1 MKICIYGA
9 GGIGGYLAGKLHQA
23 GAEVSLVARG
33 PHLSAIQENG
43 LAVIS
48 EGDRHVFDLPATDDP
63 GSLGPQDYVIVTLKA
78 PSVLGALQ
86 GIGTLLGPETAVVTA
101 QNGIPWWYFYRH
113 GGPFEGCHLDS
124 VDPSGR
130 IWQALGPE
138 RAIGCVVYPSC
149 EIVEPGV
156 VRHLHGRRF
165 MLGEPDGERTA
176 RCAALSRALT
186 TAGLKAPVRKR
197 IRDDIWLKL
206 WGNVSFNP
214 VSVLTRK
221 TLREM
226 TEAEETLRLITGIM
240 SEAQAVAEGLGIQL
254 PVDIE
259 KRIQWAADVGDHK
272 TSMLQDLEKER
283 PLELDE
289 VVGAVAELGR
299 WLEVPTP
306 TLQSVL
312 DRVRLRTSRKP

>member
-9 GGIGGYLAGKLHQA
+9 GGIGGYLAGKLDQA
-23 GAEVSLVARG
+23 GVEVSLVARG
-33 PHLSAIQENG
+33 PHLRAIQENG
-43 LAVIS
+43 LTLIS
-48 EGDRHVFDLPATDDP
+48 DGQRRVAALPATDDP

-78 PSVLGALQ
+78 PSVLAAAQ
-86 GIGTLLGPETAVVTA
+86 GIGALLGPETAVVSA
-101 QNGIPWWYFYRH
+101 QNGVPWWYFYRH
-113 GGPFEGCHLDS
+113 GGPFENRHLDS
-124 VDPSGR
+124 VDPEGK
-130 IWQALGPE
+130 IWRALGPE

-156 VRHLHGRRF
+156 VRHLHGNRF

-176 RCAALSRALT
+176 RSKALSNTLT
-186 TAGLKAPVRKR
+186 RAGLKAPVRRR
-197 IRDDIWLKL
+197 IRDDLWLKL

-214 VSVLTRK
+214 VSVLTAE

-226 TEAEETLRLITGIM
+226 TETEESLRLIKSIM
-240 SEAQAVAEGLGIQL
+240 REARAVAEGLGVKL
-254 PVDIE
+254 SVDIE

-272 TSMLQDLEKER
+272 TSMLQDLEKGR

-299 WLEVPTP
+299 WLGVPTP
-306 TLQSVL
+306 ELQSVL
-312 DRVRLRTSRKP
+312 DRVRHLVKI